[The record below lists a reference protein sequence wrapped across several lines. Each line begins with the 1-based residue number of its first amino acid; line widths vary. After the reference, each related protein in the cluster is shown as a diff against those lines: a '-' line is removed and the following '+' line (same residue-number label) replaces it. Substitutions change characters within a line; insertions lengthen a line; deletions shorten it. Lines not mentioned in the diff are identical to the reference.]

1 MNKPI
6 AALKKICFWI
16 ALTTAA
22 ALIFTISVN
31 YNVEH
36 KTESRIYNATDAV
49 PHNKVALLLGTSP
62 LNRYGNPNNY
72 FTNRINT
79 AAALFH
85 AGKVDYI
92 LASGDNHTR
101 QYDEPTAMRDS
112 LIAHGVPADR
122 VILDYAGFRTLDSV
136 VRAKDVFGCDSLT
149 IISQADHCARAL
161 YLAQSAGIHAV
172 AIAAPLRAGRAVRIR
187 LALREWLAR
196 DKMIL
201 DLWTGKKPRFLG
213 EKIEIPDITPNPMTS
228 YSTRDGVSLTVIEPD
243 SLRIP
248 VDSIIIEFVNDT
260 DKEIL
265 FGEDYLIERDNAGT
279 WTKIRVNPEYIG
291 SDIITHAIGYRL
303 APHSSCRHTDK
314 TRVYSKAFS
323 PGKYRLSK
331 SFIVEPW
338 SENGSD
344 TARVEFQVTQKP
356 HAPL

>member
-1 MNKPI
+1 MKKPI
-6 AALKKICFWI
+6 IVFKKICLWI
-16 ALTTAA
+16 IVVAA
-22 ALIFTISVN
+22 VAGIFTVGVN

-36 KTESRIYNATDAV
+36 RTETLIYNTVDSV

-62 LNRYGNPNNY
+62 LNRLGRANSY

-85 AGKVDYI
+85 AGKADYI

-122 VILDYAGFRTLDSV
+122 IILDYAGFRTLDSV
-136 VRAKDVFGCDSLT
+136 VRAKEIFGCDSLT

-172 AIAAPLRAGRAVRIR
+172 AVAAPLRAGRAVRIR

-201 DLWTGKKPRFLG
+201 DLWTGKKPHFLG
-213 EKIEIPDITPNPMTS
+213 EKIDIPDIIPNPITS
-228 YSTRDGVSLTVIEPD
+228 YSTRDGVSLTIIEPD
-243 SLRIP
+243 SLKIP
-248 VDSIIIEFVNDT
+248 VDSIIVEFTNDS

-265 FGEDYLIERDNAGT
+265 FGEYYLIERDNAGT
-279 WTKIRVNPEYIG
+279 WVKIPVNPEYIG
-291 SDIITHAIGYRL
+291 SDIIVNAVGYIL
-303 APHSSCRHTDK
+303 PPHSSRRHTDR
-314 TRVYSKAFS
+314 TRVYSKAFT

-344 TARVEFQVTQKP
+344 TARVEFYITKP
-356 HAPL
+356 L